1 MSARATRARQ
11 PASERRKEV
20 LAAATVEFAETG
32 LAGTRLEAIA
42 ARTGISHPRIVQMFG
57 TKRALFLGVIE
68 SVFDQI
74 ETAFALAAPA
84 AAARDVSALVALG
97 NAYRHLLE
105 RDRAVGL
112 VMLQGYA
119 AAADDEVR
127 KLVSHRYRQLQRT
140 VTALTS
146 ADAKAVRSFF
156 ATGLVFTV
164 STVLELPD
172 RRADTEW
179 AGWLLAQSD
188 AQHQGGKVRTS
199 SAASSGAAR

>member
-1 MSARATRARQ
+1 MSAPATRARQ

-42 ARTGISHPRIVQMFG
+42 ARTAVSHPRIVQMFG
-57 TKRALFLGVIE
+57 TKRALFLAVIE

-74 ETAFALAAPA
+74 ETAFALVAPA
-84 AAARDVSALVALG
+84 AAARDAPLVALG

-127 KLVSHRYRQLQRT
+127 QLVSHRYRQLQRT
-140 VTALTS
+140 VTELTS
-146 ADAKAVRSFF
+146 ADARAVRSFF

-188 AQHQGGKVRTS
+188 AQHQRGTVRTS
-199 SAASSGAAR
+199 SAASSSAAR